1 MAEHCLNTEEE
12 DRMGDG
18 EGDGDGEEEDGKCGM
33 IGNLQILTKRTMG
46 GGCRPDSYT
55 RSGSVSLTRNHY
67 EKHVLKIKSNP
78 MSPIYMIAFY
88 MFMYGGV
95 S

>member
-1 MAEHCLNTEEE
+1 MQD
-12 DRMGDG
+12 DRQFANPDVGNDG
-18 EGDGDGEEEDGKCGM
+18 WR
-33 IGNLQILTKRTMG
+33 LW
-46 GGCRPDSYT
+46 PDSYP

-67 EKHVLKIKSNP
+67 EKHVLKSKSNP